1 VLEEPPSSKVRA
13 PKSIQIVRPVPEALS
28 GSRSRALSYS
38 ARVSKPAALLLVL
51 AYAAFISLG
60 LPDTVFG
67 VAWPSLRSE
76 FGLSQSAIG
85 AVLAAAVSG
94 YFLSGILAG
103 AAIRRLGVGGL
114 LAVSSIVAALALL
127 GYALA
132 PSWNSFFPIALIMG
146 LGSGAIDS
154 GLNSYAAAHFS
165 VRQVN
170 WLHACWGLG
179 ASIGPLIMTAA
190 IARGDGYRGGYWVLT
205 LVLGAMALAFLLT
218 RRAWDD
224 GALASAPSEGQAQE
238 SPARR
243 SVRAALRSGR
253 VWLQILTFFL
263 YTGLESTIGQWC
275 FSLLREGRG
284 LSVEA
289 AGSWT
294 SAYWAS
300 LTLGRVALGF
310 IVDRFGPD
318 RLLRAA
324 SFGVVLG
331 AAAFVASDG
340 PLGRAGL
347 LLMGLGLAPVYPTLM
362 ARTPARL
369 GAGLAQHA
377 IGFQVSAAVL
387 GSSLVPALVGILIAS
402 TGLGAISVMVL
413 VLSLA
418 FLLVH
423 ELLLRA
429 T

>member
-1 VLEEPPSSKVRA
+1 V
-13 PKSIQIVRPVPEALS
+13 
-28 GSRSRALSYS
+28 SR
-38 ARVSKPAALLLVL
+38 PAALLVLL
-51 AYAAFISLG
+51 AYVAFISLG

-85 AVLAAAVSG
+85 AALAAGVTG

-103 AAIRRLGVGGL
+103 AAIRKLGVGGL
-114 LAVSSIVAALALL
+114 LATSSVVAALALF

-132 PSWNSFFPIALIMG
+132 PSWNSFFPIALVMG

-154 GLNSYAAAHFS
+154 GLNGYAARHFS

-190 IARGDGYRGGYWVLT
+190 IARGHGYRAGYGVLT
-205 LVLGAMALAFLLT
+205 LVLAAMAFAFLLT

-224 GALASAPSEGQAQE
+224 EAGASTPAASATRESTAQ
-238 SPARR
+238 PGVGAT
-243 SVRAALRSGR
+243 LKSGR
-253 VWLQILTFFL
+253 VWLQILIFFL

-300 LTLGRVALGF
+300 LTLGRVVLGF
-310 IVDRFGPD
+310 VVDRFGPD
-318 RLLRAA
+318 RLLRGA

-331 AAAFVASDG
+331 AAAFVVSDG
-340 PLGRAGL
+340 SLGRAGL
-347 LLMGLGLAPVYPTLM
+347 LLMGLSLAPVYPTLM

-369 GAGLAQHA
+369 GTGLAQHA

-387 GSSLVPALVGILIAS
+387 GSSLLPAFVGVLIAS
-402 TGLGAISVMVL
+402 AGLGAISVMAL
-413 VLSLA
+413 GLSLA

-423 ELLLRA
+423 ELLLH
-429 T
+429 TT

>member
-1 VLEEPPSSKVRA
+1 V
-13 PKSIQIVRPVPEALS
+13 
-28 GSRSRALSYS
+28 ALSYT
-38 ARVSKPAALLLVL
+38 ACVSKPAALLLLL

-85 AVLAAAVSG
+85 AVLAAAVTG

-103 AAIRRLGVGGL
+103 AAIRQLGVGGL
-114 LAVSSIVAALALL
+114 LAISSIVAALALL

-132 PSWNSFFPIALIMG
+132 PSFNTFFPIALVMG

-154 GLNSYAAAHFS
+154 GLNSYAAGHFS

-190 IARGDGYRGGYWVLT
+190 IARGHGYRAGYSVLA

-224 GALASAPSEGQAQE
+224 RAGASTPSAGATAEASARPG
-238 SPARR
+238 
-243 SVRAALRSGR
+243 VRETLKSGR
-253 VWLQILTFFL
+253 VWLQILTFFI
-263 YTGLESTIGQWC
+263 YTGLESTVGQWC

-310 IVDRFGPD
+310 VVDRFGPD
-318 RLLRAA
+318 RLLRGA
-324 SFGVVLG
+324 SLGVVLG
-331 AAAFVASDG
+331 AAAFVVSDG
-340 PLGRAGL
+340 SLGRAGL
-347 LLMGLGLAPVYPTLM
+347 LLMGLSLAPVYPTLM

-369 GAGLAQHA
+369 GSGLAHHA

-387 GSSLVPALVGILIAS
+387 GSSLLPALVGILIAS
-402 TGLGAISVMVL
+402 TGLGAISGMAL
-413 VLSLA
+413 GLSLA